1 MNAFLSEERTKNNNG
16 NNASDELSSSSSG
29 IEASSSAQ
37 DGISGGAGGSSSSN
51 GGGAAATGSGGRAA
65 RIKTYTVVPLSPEVG
80 VMEWVQN
87 TIPIGNYLTDK
98 SRSSPGAHSR
108 YYEYLP
114 IVVHS

>member
-1 MNAFLSEERTKNNNG
+1 MNAFLSEERGIKG
-16 NNASDELSSSSSG
+16 NSVNVADDVHNSSS

-37 DGISGGAGGSSSSN
+37 DSTSSGSNDSN
-51 GGGAAATGSGGRAA
+51 GGIGVAGGGGRAA

-108 YYEYLP
+108 Y
-114 IVVHS
+114 

>member
-1 MNAFLSEERTKNNNG
+1 MNAFLSEERTTNNDG
-16 NNASDELSSSSSG
+16 NNASDELSSSSSSG

-37 DGISGGAGGSSSSN
+37 DGISGGAGGSSN
-51 GGGAAATGSGGRAA
+51 GGGAAATGASGRAA